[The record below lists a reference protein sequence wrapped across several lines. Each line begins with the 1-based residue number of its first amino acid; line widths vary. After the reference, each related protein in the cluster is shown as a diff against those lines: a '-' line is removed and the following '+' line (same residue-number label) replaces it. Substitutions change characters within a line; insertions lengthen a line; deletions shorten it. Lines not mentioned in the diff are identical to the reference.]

1 MKVKA
6 RLEESARKAGLE
18 ASRAFARRFE
28 TELKKRIPVKTGALK
43 KSVVFG
49 LNGNLEAESM
59 SEAVASLKLGDTLSA
74 ASTADYWATLD
85 IGLHVGGD
93 GRPKG
98 SKDAPNGISAEALAA
113 SARKSER

>member
-1 MKVKA
+1 M
-6 RLEESARKAGLE
+6 
-18 ASRAFARRFE
+18 
-28 TELKKRIPVKTGALK
+28 KRIPVKTGDLK
-43 KSVVFG
+43 RSVVFG
-49 LNGNLEAESM
+49 LNGNLDAASM
-59 SEAVASLKLGDTLSA
+59 SEAIAGLELGDTVSA

-98 SKDAPNGISAEALAA
+98 SRDAPNGISAEALAA